1 MSRSRA
7 AQTAPVLSTSI
18 IWTWAS
24 VGLPL
29 AMIGYPVGIYLP
41 DLYSGEMGISL
52 AAIGTMLMLA
62 RFSDAITDPAM
73 GFASDQIETRFGR
86 RKPWIA
92 AGVPVMLLGIWMLF
106 NPTEGID
113 QWYLL
118 VWYAV
123 MTLGATLIGL
133 PYRAWGAELSTNY
146 HTRTRITSANEVF
159 VILGLIAAAAVPFG
173 VTFLFPDGL
182 SSAAVLTGIA
192 LVLMLLL
199 PFVTGFVLWKVPEVP
214 IVARAKS
221 VGLRK
226 SLGFISNNGLF
237 RRLLVIE
244 LLIVGGENFRNA
256 LSLFFMRDVI
266 GIEVGRIAAMY
277 ILYFCV
283 GLAAIPFW
291 TALAKRWGK
300 HRSLSTAM
308 LVVSAVSIWIFLLD
322 RGDFLSFYLLFAAK
336 GFCFG
341 AFAYLPRAMVA
352 DVVDVDTARTRSA
365 RPGSYFAV
373 HGIVTKLAGA
383 VGTGLSLILAGW
395 AGYVAQKGG
404 DAAGLVNG
412 VTELRWLGVL
422 YALVPTAL
430 FFVAFTFAWGYPL
443 TQERQRRLET
453 AIHRRS
459 ERRAAKSIP

>member
-1 MSRSRA
+1 MSQIEPSPEPT
-7 AQTAPVLSTSI
+7 QPPLSSFT

-41 DLYSGEMGISL
+41 DLYSGEMGVSL
-52 AAIGTMLMLA
+52 TAIGTMLMFA
-62 RFSDAITDPAM
+62 RFTDAITDPIM
-73 GFASDQIETRFGR
+73 GFASDKIETRFGR

-92 AGVPVMLLGIWMLF
+92 AGVPTMLIGIWMLF
-106 NPTEGID
+106 NPTVGVS

-118 VWYAV
+118 GWYAF

-133 PYRAWGAELSTNY
+133 PYRAWGAELSSEY

-173 VTFLFPDGL
+173 IHFLYPEGL
-182 SSAAVLTGIA
+182 TSSAILRGLA
-192 LVLMLLL
+192 LVLLFLL
-199 PFVTGFVLWKVPEVP
+199 PVITGLVLWRVPEVP
-214 IVARAKS
+214 IDTRARPI
-221 VGLRK
+221 GLRK
-226 SLGFISNNGLF
+226 SLSLISRNGLF
-237 RRLLVIE
+237 RLL
-244 LLIVGGENFRNA
+244 LLIEILVMGGENFRNA

-266 GIEVGRIAAMY
+266 GIGVGRIASMY

-283 GLAAIPFW
+283 GLAAIPVW

-300 HRSLSTAM
+300 HRSLGTAM
-308 LVVSAVSIWIFLLD
+308 LVVSVVSVWIFTLD
-322 RGDFLSFYLLFAAK
+322 RGDFVAFYVLFSAK

-341 AFAYLPRAMVA
+341 AFAYLPRAMLA

-373 HGIVTKLAGA
+373 LGIVTKVAA
-383 VGTGLSLILAGW
+383 AIGTGLSLIIVGW
-395 AGYVAQKGG
+395 VGYVAQRGG
-404 DAAGLVNG
+404 DAAGLVNSAYA
-412 VTELRWLGVL
+412 LRWLGIL

-430 FFVAFTFAWGYPL
+430 FLVAFHLAWTYPL
-443 TQERQRRLET
+443 TQERQQKFEAGIKRRKGRL
-453 AIHRRS
+453 ADG
-459 ERRAAKSIP
+459 

>member
-1 MSRSRA
+1 
-7 AQTAPVLSTSI
+7 
-18 IWTWAS
+18 
-24 VGLPL
+24 
-29 AMIGYPVGIYLP
+29 
-41 DLYSGEMGISL
+41 
-52 AAIGTMLMLA
+52 
-62 RFSDAITDPAM
+62 
-73 GFASDQIETRFGR
+73 
-86 RKPWIA
+86 
-92 AGVPVMLLGIWMLF
+92 
-106 NPTEGID
+106 
-113 QWYLL
+113 
-118 VWYAV
+118 
-123 MTLGATLIGL
+123 
-133 PYRAWGAELSTNY
+133 
-146 HTRTRITSANEVF
+146 
-159 VILGLIAAAAVPFG
+159 
-173 VTFLFPDGL
+173 
-182 SSAAVLTGIA
+182 
-192 LVLMLLL
+192 MLLL
-199 PFVTGFVLWKVPEVP
+199 PFVTGLVLWKVPEVP
-214 IVARAKS
+214 IAARAKS

-430 FFVAFTFAWGYPL
+430 FFVAFTFAWSYPL

-453 AIHRRS
+453 AIQRRS
-459 ERRAAKSIP
+459 ERLAAKSIP

>member
-1 MSRSRA
+1 MIKSRA

-52 AAIGTMLMLA
+52 AAIGAMLMLA

-182 SSAAVLTGIA
+182 SSAAVLRGIA

-199 PFVTGFVLWKVPEVP
+199 PFVTGLVLWKVPEVP
-214 IVARAKS
+214 IAARAKS

-430 FFVAFTFAWGYPL
+430 FFVAFTFAWSYPL

-453 AIHRRS
+453 AIQRRS
-459 ERRAAKSIP
+459 ERLAAKSIP